1 MQLLDAQQKQKF
13 ESVPTRL
20 KIVLEDIVD
29 RIEIESNF
37 CVRHPD
43 YKAMELPDQAV
54 ELFRKLPKQLQ
65 DKYVSSQLQSFL
77 YGIYYNGYLKDVLAP
92 DRDEDDPALHQNLEN
107 NTYLG
112 VDLEFYDR
120 LHDSNKGHGYFNNG
134 WQIVKEESDG
144 SLAVIKNNLTV
155 HIDRERHL
163 KPEAKAATIGDT
175 VAIRLPKNCV
185 QNGFYMAIGDAG
197 SESPIEEQ
205 TVTVRIYFNFDPDG
219 AVIVMAGLTER
230 LNQLSIPFSFKTLYN
245 PSDYKRHDSAV
256 LYFDSNHYQSVKLV
270 LEEIYQAN
278 RSHFQEE
285 VPLFTKVLAPGLG
298 LAEEPNHK
306 FNSKESFGTHRCQII
321 ANSLLETWQNGDN
334 SPEARIAAIL
344 ENFSR
349 LGIELKHSYL
359 NADSEDIYTELSLC
373 N

>member
-43 YKAMELPDQAV
+43 YKAIELPDRAV
-54 ELFRKLPKQLQ
+54 ELFKRLPKQLQ

-77 YGIYYNGYLKDVLAP
+77 YGVYYNGYLKDVLAP
-92 DRDEDDPALHQNLEN
+92 GKNTDDLALHQNLEN
-107 NTYLG
+107 NTVMG
-112 VDLEFYDR
+112 VDLEFYGR
-120 LHDSNKGHGYFNNG
+120 LHHSNQGRGYFDDG
-134 WQIVKEESDG
+134 WQVVREESDG
-144 SLAVIKNNLTV
+144 SLAVIKGGLTV
-155 HIDRERHL
+155 HIDRDRHL
-163 KPEAKAATIGDT
+163 QPEAKSAQFGDI
-175 VAIRLPKNCV
+175 VSIRLPKNRV
-185 QNGFYMAIGDAG
+185 QNGFYMAIADAG
-197 SESPIEEQ
+197 TEVSSE
-205 TVTVRIYFNFDPDG
+205 VRGVIVRVYFHLDPDG
-219 AVIVMAGLTER
+219 AVAVMAGLTEK
-230 LNQLSIPFSFKTLYN
+230 LNQLFVPFSFKTLYN
-245 PSDYKRHDSAV
+245 PSDYKRYDSAV
-256 LYFDSNHYQSVKLV
+256 LYFESNYYPAIKPV

-278 RSHFQEE
+278 RSHFHEE

-298 LAEEPNHK
+298 LAEEPNHR
-306 FNSKESFGTHRCQII
+306 FNTQESFGTHRCQIV
-321 ANSLLETWQNGDN
+321 ANSLLESWHNKDN
-334 SPEARIAAIL
+334 SPEGRMVAIL